1 MEVEPFEFNQ
11 ARLSAFRRCRRRF
24 FLKYRSDK
32 PLLERALT
40 LSDRDRD
47 AARLGQR
54 FHLCMERLARGL
66 PMQSVARGLPTEQAA
81 SLTKAW
87 DYRCSLRADQFLT
100 EYDLTIPFD
109 HWLLTARADL
119 LARCSDGTVTIVD
132 WKTGANTNADS
143 LRRSDQ
149 ARILPYVVLEA
160 SSSLGWNTVTASGI
174 TLVFWFAQDPDHPLQ
189 LPYSQRQHEQ
199 NRSNLASIMDMID
212 GLEGEEA
219 FARVPDDPATV
230 DTVCRPCEYI
240 HYCERNPT
248 SAGSVQPIDYEE
260 EDLEAVWET
269 FDFSLD

>member
-11 ARLSAFRRCRRRF
+11 ARLSAFRRCHRRF
-24 FLKYRSDK
+24 FLKYRSDRQ
-32 PLLERALT
+32 LLERAFT
-40 LSDRDRD
+40 LADRDWD

-66 PMQSVARGLPTEQAA
+66 PMQSVANGLPPEQAA

-100 EYDLTIPFD
+100 EYELTIPFD
-109 HWLLTARADL
+109 HWRLTARADL
-119 LARCSDGTVTIVD
+119 LARCGDGTVTIVD
-132 WKTGANTNADS
+132 WKTGANTNTDR

-160 SSSLGWNTVTASGI
+160 ARHLGWNTVTASGI
-174 TLVFWFAQDPDHPLQ
+174 TLVFWFAQDPDNPLK

-199 NRSNLASIMDMID
+199 SRSNLASIMGMID

-230 DTVCRPCEYI
+230 DAVCRPCEYI

-248 SAGSVQPIDYEE
+248 SAGPVQPIDYEE
-260 EDLEAVWET
+260 EDLESLWET

>member
-1 MEVEPFEFNQ
+1 MEGEPFEFNQ

-24 FLKYRSDK
+24 FLKYRSNR
-32 PLLERALT
+32 PLLERAWT
-40 LSDRDRD
+40 LADRDWD
-47 AARLGQR
+47 AVRLGQR
-54 FHLCMERLARGL
+54 FHLCLERLARGL
-66 PMQSVARGLPTEQAA
+66 PMKSVANGLPAEQAA

-100 EYDLTIPFD
+100 EYDLTVPFD
-109 HWLLTARADL
+109 HRLLTARADL

-132 WKTGANTNADS
+132 WKTGANTNADR

-149 ARILPYVVLEA
+149 ARILLYVVLEA

-189 LPYSQRQHEQ
+189 LSYSQRQHEQ

-212 GLEGEEA
+212 DLEGEEA
-219 FARVPDDPATV
+219 FARVPDDPTTV

-248 SAGSVQPIDYEE
+248 SAGPVQPIDYEE